1 VLDDPSVDKLYI
13 VMEYV
18 KNGSLMSKLSK
29 NKAMP
34 PNIIW
39 KYFRDIIS
47 GIHYLHECV
56 GVIHRDIKP
65 ENLLIDENDRVKI
78 SDFGVSFIL
87 ENGCDEIQ
95 STAGSNYFF
104 SPEICAGQT
113 YKGKK
118 SDIWALGVTLY
129 FLIFRRYPFTSS
141 NIPQLYSKI
150 LSADEPSFLAPGD
163 PPNPLLID
171 LLRRMLAKNPEERL
185 SIQEVL
191 AHDWVTANGIQPILI
206 HHYPPIEISE
216 REGQEAIGKVSMIA
230 NIRIRMKKKI
240 EEGLILTK

>member
-1 VLDDPSVDKLYI
+1 
-13 VMEYV
+13 MEYV

-34 PNIIW
+34 QNIIW
-39 KYFRDIIS
+39 KYFRDILA

-141 NIPQLYSKI
+141 NIPQLYGKI
-150 LSADEPSFLAPGD
+150 MSDEPSFVASADTPSL
-163 PPNPLLID
+163 NPLLVD
-171 LLRRMLAKNPEERL
+171 LLKRMLTKNPEERF

-191 AHDWVTANGIQPILI
+191 AHDWITANGIQPIPI

-216 REGQEAIGKVSMIA
+216 REEEQAIGKVSMIA

-240 EEGLILTK
+240 EEEATKVTTRNF